1 MSTPGPVRK
10 PRSTNCC
17 AIDLSARELTRL
29 SDRPQFLWL
38 FFSLSG
44 RLSPSAYALTG
55 LLVILAQFFPLYQIA
70 RVEAGS
76 AAGETWALVFWI
88 VLLVSSWASFAVT
101 AKRFHDFGKPT
112 YFALISLIIGPILLI
127 ILACFG
133 SDPGP
138 NRYGKRTNAPAEP

>member
-1 MSTPGPVRK
+1 MIFPENER
-10 PRSTNCC
+10 
-17 AIDLSARELTRL
+17 TRL
-29 SDRPQFLWL
+29 SDKPQYLWL

-44 RLSPSAYALTG
+44 RVSPSAYALAG
-55 LLVILAQFFPLYQIA
+55 LLLVLVQFFPLYQFSQFDPGTTA
-70 RVEAGS
+70 SEN
-76 AAGETWALVFWI
+76 WAMVFWI
-88 VLLVSSWASFAVT
+88 ALLVSSWSSFALT

-138 NRYGKRTNAPAEP
+138 NRYGRRTNAPAET

>member
-1 MSTPGPVRK
+1 LPDK
-10 PRSTNCC
+10 PQ
-17 AIDLSARELTRL
+17 L
-29 SDRPQFLWL
+29 PWL

-44 RLSPSAYALTG
+44 RVSPSAYALAG
-55 LLVILAQFFPLYQIA
+55 LLLVLAQFFPLYQFS
-70 RVEAGS
+70 RLEPGS
-76 AAGETWALVFWI
+76 PNSHAWAVVFWT
-88 VLLVSSWASFAVT
+88 VLLISTWSSFAVT

-112 YFALISLIIGPILLI
+112 YFALISLVIGPILLL

>member
-1 MSTPGPVRK
+1 MMFPESER
-10 PRSTNCC
+10 N
-17 AIDLSARELTRL
+17 RL
-29 SDRPQFLWL
+29 SDKPQFLWL

-44 RLSPSAYALTG
+44 RVSPSAYALAG
-55 LLVILAQFFPLYQIA
+55 LLLVIVQFFPLYQFSQL
-70 RVEAGS
+70 EPGS
-76 AAGETWALVFWI
+76 PASQNWALIFWI
-88 VLLVSSWASFAVT
+88 ALLVSSWSSFALT

-138 NRYGKRTNAPAEP
+138 NRYGKRTNAPAEQ